1 LPTFAGPEAPC
12 AATDP
17 LPPAG
22 RFARRLPGL
31 WLSWM
36 NQPTAPEKLIFW
48 KEKIGYAVGDTASC
62 LFWQTFSMFLM
73 IFYTDT
79 FGITPAAVGLMLLIS
94 RFIDAAAD
102 PVMGV
107 IADRTETRHGKFR
120 PWLLWGLVPFGVA
133 GVLVFIT
140 PDLNYTG
147 KLIYAYLTYN
157 FMMFMYTMVNVPYG
171 ALLGVISPNSKER
184 TALASYRF
192 IGAFAGNIIVQGTL
206 LYMVKEFG
214 HGNNRVGYPL
224 AVGVFAVLAGLLF
237 FTTFY
242 FTKERVKPPAE
253 QSSVA
258 NDLKDLVRNRP
269 WVVLCLMG
277 LATLIYVSIRNAAT
291 LYFFKYYIGDEA
303 AGAPFMVIGT
313 VFSIVGAILA
323 PYIARLF
330 PSKKATFVGLTI
342 ICGLTMVLF
351 YFGKKGDLPLL
362 YGCHIVMSVFNA
374 AMFPLIW
381 SMYADT
387 ADYGEWRFGRRATG
401 LVFSAATFAQK
412 MGWAVGGG
420 LAGFLLSFVGFVANE
435 QQTASSLN
443 GIRNMMSLIPASVT
457 IIAVVIGLFYNLTTK
472 LELQIRDE
480 LIARRGIVK

>member
-1 LPTFAGPEAPC
+1 
-12 AATDP
+12 
-17 LPPAG
+17 
-22 RFARRLPGL
+22 
-31 WLSWM
+31 M
-36 NQPTAPEKLIFW
+36 NEPNTPEKLVFW

-79 FGITPAAVGLMLLIS
+79 FGITPAAVGLMFLIS

-107 IADRTETRHGKFR
+107 IADRTQTRYGKFR
-120 PWLLWGLVPFGVA
+120 PWLLWGLVPFGVG

-140 PDLNYTG
+140 PDLSVTG
-147 KLIYAYLTYN
+147 KLIYAYVTYT

-171 ALLGVISPNSKER
+171 ALLGVISPNSEER

-206 LYMVKEFG
+206 LYMVKAFG
-214 HGNNRVGYPL
+214 QGNNRVGYPL
-224 AVGVFAVLAGLLF
+224 AIGVFAVLAGLLF
-237 FTTFY
+237 FATFSL
-242 FTKERVKPPAE
+242 TKERVKPPLE
-253 QSSVA
+253 QSSVK
-258 NDLKDLVRNRP
+258 NDLKDLLKNRP

-291 LYFFKYYIGDEA
+291 LYYFKYYMGSEE

-323 PYIARLF
+323 PYIARF
-330 PSKKATFVGLTI
+330 FGSKKATFVGLTV
-342 ICGLTMVLF
+342 ICGLSMAVF
-351 YFGKKGDLPLL
+351 YFGKKGDLPLI
-362 YGCHIVMSVFNA
+362 YGCHIVMSIANA

-412 MGWAVGGG
+412 MGWTVGGA
-420 LAGFLLSFVGFVANE
+420 LAGLLLSVVGFVANKE
-435 QQTASSLN
+435 QTESSLD
-443 GIRNMMSLIPASVT
+443 GIRYMMSLIPAGVS
-457 IIAVVIGLFYNLTTK
+457 IIAVVIGLFYNLTSK
-472 LELQIRDE
+472 LEHQIRDE
-480 LIARRGIVK
+480 LIARRGIAK